1 MREDLAV
8 TIIAIAIGC
17 IAVVI
22 AAAVFALFPLVRQVQ
37 QLARRLD
44 RFLQS
49 TEGDVHLTLGE
60 IREAARNLNE
70 ISTGVLKNMDKVSNT
85 ADALEGFGE
94 TLRNTSDIIRTGLH
108 PRLLSFGALL
118 VGLRTGSWSLLRRI
132 FLRTFVKRR

>member
-8 TIIAIAIGC
+8 IIIVVAIGF
-17 IAVVI
+17 IALVI
-22 AAAVFALFPLVRQVQ
+22 SATVFALFPLVRQVQ
-37 QLARRLD
+37 QLLSRLD

-49 TEGDVHLTLGE
+49 TEGDVRLTLGE

-94 TLRNTSDIIRTGLH
+94 TLRNTSDMIRIGLH

>member
-22 AAAVFALFPLVRQVQ
+22 AAAVLFGPLVRQVQ
-37 QLARRLD
+37 QLLSRLD

-60 IREAARNLNE
+60 IRDAARNLNE